1 MWWGQS
7 VVIFVFVFVWAV
19 SHPPKT
25 IRSPGA
31 TYHHILFT
39 RKNNVKKTPKKYRE
53 PKNREVWKNE
63 ETIKKIMLLIFYIFS
78 VVKCAAVDREE
89 IESIAPLFQQIMSSF
104 GQAIVVTVISCI
116 FILVCYSLKSRW
128 TSTETYNNLSKRG
141 YSVQNYFFDKIP
153 SKRDSVSKLD
163 NLPLWQVP
171 PLKTHRTNRWRLRY
185 DDPEFE
191 SRYSQCFFLNLLT
204 KRRNGATSWKNS
216 HNRNEEKSQN
226 RSDR

>member
-1 MWWGQS
+1 MGHFIHQ
-7 VVIFVFVFVWAV
+7 
-19 SHPPKT
+19 K
-25 IRSPGA
+25 
-31 TYHHILFT
+31 
-39 RKNNVKKTPKKYRE
+39 KNNVKKLKKRLKIKKSE
-53 PKNREVWKNE
+53 KFEKNE
-63 ETIKKIMLLIFYIFS
+63 EIIKKIMFLIFCIFS
-78 VVKCAAVDREE
+78 FVKCAAVDREE

-171 PLKTHRTNRWRLRY
+171 PLKTHRTNR
-185 DDPEFE
+185 
-191 SRYSQCFFLNLLT
+191 
-204 KRRNGATSWKNS
+204 
-216 HNRNEEKSQN
+216 
-226 RSDR
+226 